1 MSNPVPI
8 RKNDG
13 VELLPTL
20 QEGIY
25 SVHTTEQA
33 DAKSLSW
40 DRYVRLNAAA
50 EASKALALSEKR
62 LLDVGGYDGAL
73 ALFLPE
79 FNVDLIDQATTGAS
93 ILQAPAADKSYEL
106 VTAID
111 VLEHIPPRDRQAAL
125 GELARMSSRFI
136 VLNYPCSESK
146 NAQELVYRQT
156 NNSLIK
162 EHVEWELPNTEQVLN
177 TMQQLGFRGHV
188 IGHSSVAIW
197 VGQYI
202 TLALAPQAAKE
213 LNRYL
218 IENHADEPFSIPLY
232 HLLVCERMS

>member
-8 RKNDG
+8 CKTDG
-13 VELLPTL
+13 VELRPT
-20 QEGIY
+20 QHAGIC
-25 SVHTTEQA
+25 SVHLTDQA
-33 DAKSLSW
+33 DAKNLSW

-50 EASKALALSEKR
+50 EATKTLELSEKR
-62 LLDVGGYDGAL
+62 LLDIGGYDGAL

-79 FNVDLIDQATTGAS
+79 FKVDLIDPATTGAS
-93 ILQAPAADKSYEL
+93 VLQAPVEDKSYEL

-111 VLEHIPPRDRQAAL
+111 VLEHIPPL
-125 GELARMSSRFI
+125 GRHATLVEWARLSNRFV

-146 NAQELVYRQT
+146 NAQELVYQAT

-162 EHVEWELPNTEQVLN
+162 EHVEWELPNTEQVLD
-177 TMQQLGFRGHV
+177 TMRQLGFRSHV
-188 IGHSSVAIW
+188 IGHSSVAVW

-218 IENHADEPFSIPLY
+218 IENHAHEPFSIPLY